1 MRVLRDA
8 CAGGHEGDEHLCL
21 VAGKTVY
28 FGVGGG
34 IVEFVR
40 CVESTVGQV
49 ETIWE
54 KSTGVSRR
62 VMRVRWT

>member
-1 MRVLRDA
+1 MRDA
-8 CAGGHEGDEHLCL
+8 RSEGHEYLCL

-34 IVEFVR
+34 VVEFVR
-40 CVESTVGQV
+40 CVESIADERGGGGQV

-54 KSTGVSRR
+54 KSTGVSRT